1 MRVLPLA
8 ALLLLSACSSS
19 DPCAEAPLCDEE
31 GLAINC
37 EPGCTV
43 GPCSN
48 GPQFQ
53 QCSEAETCTIVSGD
67 INSPRFFRSRALC
80 TQSGEACDPAT
91 AGAPVCDGAGAVTG
105 CSAYKRTIRIAC
117 SQSGL
122 YFENAACCRG
132 GNVPGPSDG
141 GTSDGGVPNG
151 GGSGTDGGR

>member
-1 MRVLPLA
+1 MRLLLLA

-19 DPCAEAPLCDEE
+19 DLCAEAPSCDEE

-53 QCSEAETCTIVSGD
+53 QCAEAEACSIVTGD

-80 TQSGEACDPAT
+80 TQSADACDPAT
-91 AGAPVCDGAGAVTG
+91 AAAPVCDGAGAVTG
-105 CSAYKRTIRIAC
+105 CSAYKRVIRISC
-117 SQSGL
+117 SQAGL

-132 GNVPGPSDG
+132 GTNPGPPDAGS
-141 GTSDGGVPNG
+141 GTDGGVPNG
-151 GGSGTDGGR
+151 ADGGR